1 MGSAQRRRSRG
12 HGQEE
17 DTRKHQIRRVGWTS
31 ILHSL
36 MLNPDLPRRIHF
48 MLDLRELGANKKP
61 RHFSS
66 QPGSRPNHKVRQGVP
81 RQALLPTTKA
91 SNFSEVLGV
100 GTRSKHIKSYL
111 RKEKSHKHVI
121 LLLNT

>member
-91 SNFSEVLGV
+91 SNFSEKNMVITVLEREDNSQV
-100 GTRSKHIKSYL
+100 MCFYTHCSF
-111 RKEKSHKHVI
+111 
-121 LLLNT
+121 TTTC